1 MSVAV
6 IARGAWS
13 PLGNGLA
20 ATRTA
25 PVGEP
30 ASSCSARDAELAAAG
45 LLRPFLARAAVRVP
59 PATDRATALLAD
71 ALAACLR
78 ELDAALPEWR
88 SLRVGAAIG
97 TSSGGMR
104 AFEDHFAD
112 ARANDPERTRRGG
125 AATYIG
131 PLVDAHRVVTAG
143 APLAL
148 EPVSLVLGACA
159 SSTIAIGLGRVWLLS
174 DQCDVAICGGFDA
187 VGEFVAAGFECL
199 RATCGERAPRPF
211 RMDREGLVLGE
222 GAAVVALVRARHAGR
237 SSSWIRGF
245 SATCDAAHLTAPDFA
260 GVGLARAAEA
270 ALAEAGVTVGLVSA
284 HGTATKH
291 NDAAEAASLRRLA
304 LDVPLFALKGTIGH
318 TLGAAGVLE
327 TLAAIDALA
336 NGVAPATFG
345 EGALEPGVT
354 VLDRTAPS
362 TATAAL
368 KLSSAFGGANA
379 AVVVAKEP
387 GPSPAFERTVF
398 VSAAVH
404 VGLEDADAAR
414 LTERTGYPA
423 DRILRAD
430 DLVRLTMS
438 ATAKLE
444 DAHGGRGAFRGA
456 GIVVGLGLATIETN
470 ALFLE
475 RLRTHGAAK
484 GEPRRFP
491 FTTPN
496 AGAGECGV
504 VFGLTGPAFAVG
516 GGPHGGIEALAI
528 AADLVR
534 SGVAE
539 RIVVVA
545 ADHAGPASERIA
557 PGTASGAVALL
568 VSATAPV
575 GAGRGGRLAGAA
587 VRFDE
592 TSEGMPDLLPPMD
605 AHRALLPLVA
615 PTGPET
621 APSVNLPWGGIARAR
636 VIWL

>member
-6 IARGAWS
+6 IARGARS
-13 PLGNGLA
+13 PLGNGMA

-25 PVGEP
+25 ALGEP
-30 ASSCSARDAELAAAG
+30 APSCVARDAELVASG
-45 LLRPFLARAAVRVP
+45 LVRPFLARADVRVP

-71 ALAACLR
+71 ALAACFH
-78 ELDAALPEWR
+78 ELDATLPGWR
-88 SLRVGAAIG
+88 GLRVGAAIG

-104 AFEDHFAD
+104 AFEEHFAD
-112 ARANDPERTRRGG
+112 ARAGDPERTQRRG
-125 AATYIG
+125 AATYLG
-131 PLVDAHRVVTAG
+131 PFVDAHRLVG
-143 APLAL
+143 PIAL

-159 SSTIAIGLGRVWLLS
+159 SSTIAIGLGRAWLLS

-187 VGEFVAAGFECL
+187 ASEFVAAGFECL

-211 RMDREGLVLGE
+211 RTDREGLVLGE
-222 GAAVVALVRARHAGR
+222 GAAVVALVHRERAPRGT
-237 SSSWIRGF
+237 SWIRGF

-260 GVGLARAAEA
+260 GVGLARAAAA
-270 ALAEAGVTVGLVSA
+270 ALAEAAVPVGLVSA

-291 NDAAEAASLRRLA
+291 NDAAEATSVRRLA
-304 LDVPLFALKGTIGH
+304 LEVPVFALKGTIGH

-327 TLAAIDALA
+327 TLAAIDALER
-336 NGVAPATFG
+336 GVAPATFG
-345 EGALEPGVT
+345 EGPLEPGVM
-354 VLDRTAPS
+354 VLDRTVAS
-362 TATAAL
+362 RATAAL

-379 AVVVAKEP
+379 ALVIAKEP
-387 GPSPAFERTVF
+387 GPPVSFERPVF
-398 VSAAVH
+398 VSTAVY
-404 VGLEDADAAR
+404 VGLEDAEPAR
-414 LTERTGYPA
+414 LSERTGYAA

-430 DLVRLTMS
+430 DLVRLAMA

-444 DAHGGRGAFRGA
+444 DTHGGRGALRGA
-456 GIVVGLGLATIETN
+456 GILVGLGLATIETN

-496 AGAGECGV
+496 AGAGECAV
-504 VFGLTGPAFAVG
+504 VFGLTGPAFSVG
-516 GGPHGGIEALAI
+516 GGPHGGIEALAM

-534 SGVAE
+534 SGVAD

-545 ADHAGPASERIA
+545 ADHAGPATSLIA

-568 VSATAPV
+568 VSATASEV
-575 GAGRGGRLAGAA
+575 GPRGGRLASAS

-592 TSEGMPDLLPPMD
+592 TSDGMPDLLPPMD

-615 PTGPET
+615 PHDPET
-621 APSVNLPWGGIARAR
+621 TASVNLPWGGIARAR
-636 VIWL
+636 IVWR

>member
-13 PLGNGLA
+13 PLGTGLA

-25 PVGEP
+25 ALGEP
-30 ASSCSARDAELAAAG
+30 APSCSARDAELAAAG
-45 LLRPFLARAAVRVP
+45 LVRPFLARAAVHVP

-71 ALAACLR
+71 AFAACFR

-104 AFEDHFAD
+104 AFEDYFAD
-112 ARANDPERTRRGG
+112 ARASDPERTRRGG

-131 PLVDAHRVVTAG
+131 PFVDAHRIASPV
-143 APLAL
+143 AL

-159 SSTIAIGLGRVWLLS
+159 SSTIAIGLGRAWLLS

-187 VGEFVAAGFECL
+187 VAEFVAAGFECL

-211 RMDREGLVLGE
+211 RTDREGLVLGE
-222 GAAVVALVRARHAGR
+222 GAAVVALVRARHATR
-237 SSSWIRGF
+237 SSSWISGF

-270 ALAEAGVTVGLVSA
+270 ALAEAGVPVGLVSA

-291 NDAAEAASLRRLA
+291 NDAAEAASVRRLA

-327 TLAAIDALA
+327 TLAAIDALDR
-336 NGVAPATFG
+336 GVAPATFG

-362 TATAAL
+362 EATAAL

-379 AVVVAKEP
+379 ALVVAKEP
-387 GPSPAFERTVF
+387 GPAVSFERAVF
-398 VSAAVH
+398 VSTAVH
-404 VGLEDADAAR
+404 VGLDDADAAR

-430 DLVRLTMS
+430 DLVRLTMA

-516 GGPHGGIEALAI
+516 GGPHGGIEALAV

-545 ADHAGPASERIA
+545 ADHAGSASARLA
-557 PGTASGAVALL
+557 PGTASGAVALI
-568 VSATAPV
+568 VSAAAPD
-575 GAGRGGRLAGAA
+575 GGRRGGRLASAA

-592 TSEGMPDLLPPMD
+592 TSDGMPDLLPPMD

-615 PTGPET
+615 PAGPET

-636 VIWL
+636 VVWL